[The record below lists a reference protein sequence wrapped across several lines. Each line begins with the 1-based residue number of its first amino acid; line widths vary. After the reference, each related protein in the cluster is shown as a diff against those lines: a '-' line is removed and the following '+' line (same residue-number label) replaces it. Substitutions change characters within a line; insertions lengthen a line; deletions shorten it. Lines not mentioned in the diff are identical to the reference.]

1 MEEISHADLFSL
13 AGRTALVTGGTSGIG
28 AEAARTL
35 LAAGAKVAVL
45 SRDAGRAKRAAA
57 DLGADGATALGLAC
71 DVTDEEQVDEAVAE
85 VVRQWGRLDVLVTSA
100 GRLARGS
107 VADLPTADLHGCFA
121 TNVFGT
127 WYACRAAARAMTA
140 AGTGRIVTIG
150 SVLGAVGAPE
160 RAAYAASKGA
170 VVQLTK
176 SLALELA
183 GTGVTANCLLPGP
196 ILTEMN
202 AGSRDDP
209 VARAFVERE
218 VPLARWG
225 EPRDLAGALLLLAS
239 PASAFVTGTVL
250 AVDGGYLAH

>member
-1 MEEISHADLFSL
+1 MDELTPTAMFSL

-28 AEAARTL
+28 AAAAEAL
-35 LAAGAKVAVL
+35 LAAGAKVAIL
-45 SRDAGRAKRAAA
+45 SRDVRRAERKAK
-57 DLGADGATALGLAC
+57 DLGLGAAGFGC
-71 DVTDEEQVDEAVAE
+71 DITDEAQVDAAVTE
-85 VVRQWGRLDVLVTSA
+85 VVRRWGRLDVLVTSA
-100 GRLARGS
+100 GRLARGA
-107 VADLPTADLHGCFA
+107 VTALPTADLHDCFA

-140 AGTGRIVTIG
+140 TGFGRIITLG
-150 SVLGAVGAPE
+150 SVLGQAGAPE

-183 GTGVTANCLLPGP
+183 GTGVTANCLMPGP

-202 AGSRDDP
+202 AESRDDP

-225 EPRDLAGALLLLAS
+225 EPADLAGALLLLAS
-239 PASAFVTGTVL
+239 PASAFMTGSVL
-250 AVDGGYLAH
+250 VVDGGYLAH

>member
-1 MEEISHADLFSL
+1 MDETIDAFSL
-13 AGRTALVTGGTSGIG
+13 TGRTALVTGGTSGIG

-45 SRDAGRAKRAAA
+45 SRDAGRAREAAA
-57 DLGADGATALGLAC
+57 RLAERGGTALGLGC
-71 DVTDEEQVDEAVAE
+71 DVTEESQVDAAVAE
-85 VVRQWGRLDVLVTSA
+85 VVRRWGRLDVLVTSA
-100 GRLARGS
+100 GRLARGT
-107 VADLPTADLHGCFA
+107 VAELPTGDLHACFA
-121 TNVFGT
+121 TNVYGT
-127 WYACRAAARAMTA
+127 WYACRAAARVMTE
-140 AGTGRIVTIG
+140 AGSGRIVTLG
-150 SVLGAVGAPE
+150 SVLGAVGAPA

-176 SLALELA
+176 ALALELA
-183 GTGVTANCLLPGP
+183 GTGVTANCLMPGP

-225 EPRDLAGALLLLAS
+225 EPRELAGALLLLAS
-239 PASAFVTGTVL
+239 PASGFITGTVL

>member
-1 MEEISHADLFSL
+1 MDELIRNTMFSL

-35 LAAGAKVAVL
+35 LGAGAKVAIL
-45 SRDAGRAKRAAA
+45 SRDAGRAERKAEELERGGGTCAG
-57 DLGADGATALGLAC
+57 LGC
-71 DVTDEEQVDEAVAE
+71 DVTDEAQVDAAVAE
-85 VVRQWGRLDVLVTSA
+85 VVRRWGRLDVLVTSA
-100 GRLARGS
+100 GRLARGA
-107 VADLPTADLHGCFA
+107 VTALPSADLHGCFA

-140 AGTGRIVTIG
+140 AGSGRIVTLG
-150 SVLGAVGAPE
+150 SVLGVAGAPE

-183 GTGVTANCLLPGP
+183 GTGVTANCLMPGP
-196 ILTEMN
+196 VLTEMN

-225 EPRDLAGALLLLAS
+225 EPSDLAGALLLLAS
-239 PASAFVTGTVL
+239 PASAFITGSAL